1 MEDRAGAGGQE
12 QVAGAG
18 GEDETAGAG
27 GQDEQSGAGGQD
39 EQSGAGGE
47 DELAGA
53 GGQEEGDGAGGDEQL
68 ASAGGEEGVP
78 GGSQG
83 DGSGVEEGVFG
94 DGGLASTGSGG
105 EDAFDRSLEDFDA
118 ILGAEQEVLARTGT
132 GTAADE
138 VFTEAAG
145 VGAIGGIDG
154 LARGAGAQQD
164 GEPTG
169 GSVGATASSGARTAD
184 RRPPDFVEDE
194 PAVAVEGCNDED
206 TVARQLCELA
216 TDEEDPVLREQ
227 LWEEYNEYLKIVARQ

>member
-1 MEDRAGAGGQE
+1 M
-12 QVAGAG
+12 
-18 GEDETAGAG
+18 
-27 GQDEQSGAGGQD
+27 
-39 EQSGAGGE
+39 
-47 DELAGA
+47 
-53 GGQEEGDGAGGDEQL
+53 
-68 ASAGGEEGVP
+68 P

-145 VGAIGGIDG
+145 GGAIGGIEG
-154 LARGAGAQQD
+154 LARGADAGQQD

-169 GSVGATASSGARTAD
+169 GGVGAAASSGPRTAE
-184 RRPPDFVEDE
+184 RRPPDFVGDE
-194 PAVAVEGCNDED
+194 PAAAIEGCNDED

-216 TDEEDPVLREQ
+216 TEEEDPALREQ